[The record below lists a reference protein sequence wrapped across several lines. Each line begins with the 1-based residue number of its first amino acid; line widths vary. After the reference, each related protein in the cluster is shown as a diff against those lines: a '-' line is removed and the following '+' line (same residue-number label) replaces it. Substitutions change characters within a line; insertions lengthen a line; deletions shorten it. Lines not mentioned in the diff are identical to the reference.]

1 MDKKT
6 IREKVMQMVELVGLK
21 GLEHRMPNQ
30 LSGGQQQRVALARAL
45 VMEPAVLL
53 FDEPLS
59 NLDAKLRVYMRKEIR
74 KIQQR
79 IGITSVYVTHDQAEA
94 MSLSDKIIIMNKGHI
109 EQVGTP
115 HEVYQHPASRF
126 VADFIGSA
134 NFVEA
139 KVSEGDSEGEMI
151 PVRML
156 NEDFN
161 VHYAGLP
168 VKAGDTVQI
177 VLRPEAI
184 RLADSGDVEAEV
196 ISSTYMGAVQEYV
209 VRAGD
214 TELETEE
221 YNPEGNHIY
230 RPGDKVW
237 LRIQRDALHAV
248 KN

>member
-126 VADFIGSA
+126 VADLLAAPTLWKQKWVKGT
-134 NFVEA
+134 A
-139 KVSEGDSEGEMI
+139 KG
-151 PVRML
+151 
-156 NEDFN
+156 
-161 VHYAGLP
+161 
-168 VKAGDTVQI
+168 K
-177 VLRPEAI
+177 
-184 RLADSGDVEAEV
+184 
-196 ISSTYMGAVQEYV
+196 
-209 VRAGD
+209 
-214 TELETEE
+214 
-221 YNPEGNHIY
+221 
-230 RPGDKVW
+230 
-237 LRIQRDALHAV
+237 
-248 KN
+248 